1 MMLWRVT
8 DRLGKAHIL
17 PVSVLVLSLANAPAA
32 WPQQDEDHERVCPLL
47 TAQLLQK
54 VLSEVTGG
62 GSCHMFCRG
71 CGCKG
76 GPGYRDPD
84 GRCVGYADLIRKCGP
99 PPHRLCRAECAP
111 LHEGCSHGRVWLKDL
126 LARSG
131 LSVQFIGADLA
142 EPGAQPEQR

>member
-1 MMLWRVT
+1 M
-8 DRLGKAHIL
+8 
-17 PVSVLVLSLANAPAA
+17 AP
-32 WPQQDEDHERVCPLL
+32 PLL
-47 TAQLLQK
+47 DSVAG
-54 VLSEVTGG
+54 VSRSSSLST
-62 GSCHMFCRG
+62 R
-71 CGCKG
+71 GCKG